1 MLSAPL
7 PLFRLLGQCLGQAK
21 NAKMPGHYFWSNM
34 QKKFP
39 ISLEIRNFLVE
50 TAGLE
55 PVTSCV

>member
-7 PLFRLLGQCLGQAK
+7 PSFRLLSQRLGQAK
-21 NAKMPGHYFWSNM
+21 NAKMLRHFFRPYT
-34 QKKFP
+34 QKKFL
-39 ISLEIRNFLVE
+39 ISNEIRNFLVE